1 MSERYEGVV
10 FCTGEQAA
18 RDAFTHLGSDLRLRL
33 VHLAPGVF
41 GIHRVAGRAAAFN
54 QPAVER
60 IAEQISTGAGRA
72 VALFY
77 DNGCDVRG
85 GVLYSGGCRGR
96 EFGDEDAWWVPY
108 REDGELMV
116 DGPRFRQRELR
127 PALEYDCIFD
137 AIDAA
142 LEAVQAGP
150 WVSAALVK
158 QAFCY
163 GESELLAETGTPL
176 PDPAP

>member
-10 FCTGEQAA
+10 FCSSEQAA
-18 RDAFTHLGSDLRLRL
+18 REAFSRLASGLRLRL
-33 VHLAPGVF
+33 VRLAPGVF
-41 GIHRVAGRAAAFN
+41 GIHRVAGRAAAFDR
-54 QPAVER
+54 PAVER
-60 IAEQISTGAGRA
+60 VAEQVSTEAGRA

-77 DNGCDVRG
+77 DNGCNVRG
-85 GVLYSGGCRGR
+85 GALYSGGCRGR

-116 DGPRFRQRELR
+116 DGPRLRQRELR
-127 PALEYDCIFD
+127 PDLEYDCIFN

-150 WVSAALVK
+150 RVSAALVK

-163 GESELLAETGTPL
+163 GESELLAETGP
-176 PDPAP
+176 PAA